1 MKKLEEKIDD
11 YLNGAL
17 PATEVM
23 AFEAS
28 LQADPELAAEVELQ
42 RRMQTVLSDSGE
54 WELRQTLRTISEDYP
69 LPAASEAQ
77 VKLVSSPSKW
87 WYFGPVLIVVAFA
100 LVYFLD
106 LFTPSPGKDVGLP
119 PLETETRTEQ
129 PDSPLELTTE
139 DTIDLAPVAE
149 PTDTPG
155 QTRPEPPRDARD
167 PTSPL
172 PALEQVLAAEA
183 SVVYDFELSV
193 NRTLEGITLAGTLYA
208 LDLPTDSTFL
218 LRIFNNNP
226 VRFPGRPVLTAGFR
240 PEQIIVNEDRI
251 AFGRKN
257 AYAVSFSRVLK
268 LPMGRYYYLISTSTE
283 PGIVLASG
291 RVE

>member
-1 MKKLEEKIDD
+1 MKSPGEKIDG

-17 PATEVM
+17 PVSEVIV
-23 AFEAS
+23 FEAS
-28 LQADPELAAEVELQ
+28 LRTDPKLAAEVELQ
-42 RRMQTVLSDSGE
+42 RRMQAVLSDSGE
-54 WELRQTLRTISEDYP
+54 WELRQTLRTISEEYS

-77 VKLVSSPSKW
+77 VKPASSTFKW
-87 WYFGPVLIVVAFA
+87 WYLGPVLLVVVLA
-100 LVYFLD
+100 LVYILD
-106 LFTPSPGKDVGLP
+106 PFSSSSGEEVIAP
-119 PLETETRTEQ
+119 PLKTEVEQ
-129 PDSPLELTTE
+129 SDSPLELTTE

-149 PTDTPG
+149 PTDTSG

-167 PTSPL
+167 PMAPL

-183 SVVYDFELSV
+183 NVVYDFELSV

-208 LDLPTDSTFL
+208 LDLPADSTFL
-218 LRIFNNNP
+218 LRIFNNDP

-257 AYAVSFSRVLK
+257 AYAVSFSRALK

-283 PGIVLASG
+283 LGIVLASG